1 MSYIGNQPVLN
12 TSEFR
17 EEFAVTS
24 TQTVFNTGGFT
35 ASSDSATL
43 EILRNGVL
51 LGTADYTLGSDAS
64 TVTLANAAVNG
75 DIIVIKGRRELTNG
89 VQVTERRHEHTI
101 ASGETTVTFPY
112 PLTVSQ
118 TDVYLNGV
126 KLGSS
131 DFSINSSTR
140 VVSFTTN
147 PAVGDLVAIVSRE
160 PALTANSSLPVV
172 DAAGTNVLSESGGVV
187 TLTADEANVGSN
199 ALVVNSSG
207 NVGVGTSPSTKLDIS
222 DTSRLT
228 VNVSNA
234 YVLETSLNSTGSAF
248 ASHYENA
255 SDHIFQTSGTERM
268 RIDSSGNLNLNGGGE
283 YQKSGT
289 TGRIITYGD
298 VTVGGLTT
306 NYQNIKITLPNS
318 ITHNQV
324 VSIIPQQG
332 VINDIVYIADIA
344 LGVWSGVQTTNEAR
358 LTIKLGNAVASSD
371 GIVRVWYIL

>member
-43 EILRNGVL
+43 EVLRNGVL

-64 TVTLANAAVNG
+64 TVTLANAAVSG

-140 VVSFTTN
+140 VVSFTSN

-172 DAAGTNVLSESGGVV
+172 DAAGNNVLSESGGVV
-187 TLTADEANVGSN
+187 TLSDVVGNGIITTA
-199 ALVVNSSG
+199 
-207 NVGVGTSPSTKLDIS
+207 
-222 DTSRLT
+222 
-228 VNVSNA
+228 
-234 YVLETSLNSTGSAF
+234 TSLRLNSDITTNLEIPA
-248 ASHYENA
+248 YTKWTNA
-255 SDHIFQTSGTERM
+255 NTIA
-268 RIDSSGNLNLNGGGE
+268 NGGSLGN
-283 YQKSGT
+283 Q
-289 TGRIITYGD
+289 
-298 VTVGGLTT
+298 VTVGTGIDAPNGYFVFPSTGIYLIHAFAHLQNTSGDSSLTLNVYYWNGST
-306 NYQNIKITLPNS
+306 SNIIFSLNNRDGGDVGVSSAMQIVTIS
-318 ITHNQV
+318 DITHNIYPK
-324 VSIIPQQG
+324 SDTLNSG
-332 VINDIVYIADIA
+332 SVI
-344 LGVWSGVQTTNEAR
+344 T
-358 LTIKLGNAVASSD
+358 GNAGQHMTGFTFLKIGS
-371 GIVRVWYIL
+371 

>member
-43 EILRNGVL
+43 EVLRNGVL
-51 LGTADYTLGSDAS
+51 LGTTDYTLGSDAS
-64 TVTLANAAVNG
+64 TVTLANAAVSG

-89 VQVTERRHEHTI
+89 VQVTERRHEHTMG
-101 ASGETTVTFPY
+101 SGETTVTFPY

-126 KLGSS
+126 KLGVS

-172 DAAGTNVLSESGGVV
+172 DAAGNNVLSE
-187 TLTADEANVGSN
+187 ANN
-199 ALVVNSSG
+199 
-207 NVGVGTSPSTKLDIS
+207 
-222 DTSRLT
+222 
-228 VNVSNA
+228 
-234 YVLETSLNSTGSAF
+234 
-248 ASHYENA
+248 
-255 SDHIFQTSGTERM
+255 
-268 RIDSSGNLNLNGGGE
+268 
-283 YQKSGT
+283 
-289 TGRIITYGD
+289 
-298 VTVGGLTT
+298 
-306 NYQNIKITLPNS
+306 
-318 ITHNQV
+318 V
-324 VSIIPQQG
+324 VSIG
-332 VINDIVYIADIA
+332 
-344 LGVWSGVQTTNEAR
+344 SGVQFPAGTQIGYNYHLKNTTQTITNSTSNTFTVITFDTNSTTSISAKGTNSLFEITASISFGQQDESYPAFKLAYSTDGSTFTDILGPTNGSATRATFGGQYGAESATEDLRLFNSTMTWIVGPSISAGGTFYYQVRGTNRGAGSSSISLLINSSWSTIDANR
-358 LTIKLGNAVASSD
+358 LTGVSSMVCRE
-371 GIVRVWYIL
+371 IAQ